1 MSEVAIDP
9 KRDRLVITASAL
21 GTIFEW
27 YDFFVYGILAVLIGK
42 LFFPSD
48 NEAAATLASLA
59 AFGAGFGVRP
69 LGALVFGYL
78 GDRIGRKYTFLIT
91 ITLMGGATA
100 AIGFLPTYAQAGLW
114 AAGLLVFLR
123 CLQGLALGGE
133 YGGAAIY
140 VAEHAPKG
148 KRGQYTSWIQ
158 ASVAGGFLLAVCVVL
173 ATRSAM
179 STEAFEAWGWRI
191 PFLISIL
198 LLAIS
203 LWIRL
208 MLNESPVFK
217 AMKEAGTVSKN
228 PFIDSIKYP
237 GNVKRILIA
246 MFGVAAGLTVIYYTS
261 QFYTLY
267 FLTGTARVPET
278 DALGY
283 MAVGALLAAPLYV
296 AAGWLSDH
304 YGRKRILLTGYA
316 LSMLLTFPLFWTMAD
331 AANPAL
337 SKATAAN
344 PAAKWEAIV
353 RDSLTIIIDV
363 DFGTTAFGQP
373 YPSANT
379 IGVTSQSS
387 LSVRNALGAVRE
399 SLIDLAKTSPQT
411 AAFTALPTTTLPT
424 SSIRLRSMLRTAIFA
439 ASVSARAGA
448 PRRLPGR
455 LRTGQPAPNNM
466 DHRRVVHSRIIA
478 DARRDCLARAA
489 RIQSPIVPT
498 RHERFFASISDL
510 SAMRRGA
517 VAGGRPSRGRGD
529 PPRRAGVRGLRAELP
544 DRGRHSAVRR
554 SVRRRDAAR
563 DGREFRRAVAG
574 IRPCRRAPR
583 PAVSRLDRARDAGL
597 SA

>member
-1 MSEVAIDP
+1 MTDVAIDP

-69 LGALVFGYL
+69 LGAIIFGYL
-78 GDRIGRKYTFLIT
+78 GDKIGRKYTFLIT
-91 ITLMGGATA
+91 ITLMGFATA
-100 AIGFLPTYAQAGLW
+100 AIGALPTYAQAGLW

-140 VAEHAPKG
+140 VAEHAPPG

-158 ASVAGGFLLAVCVVL
+158 ASVGGGFLLAVCVVL

-198 LLAIS
+198 LLAVS

-208 MLNESPVFK
+208 MLSESPVFK
-217 AMKEAGTVSKN
+217 AMKEAGTTSKN
-228 PFIDSIKYP
+228 PFVDSIRYP
-237 GNVKRILIA
+237 GNVKRIFIA

-283 MAVGALLAAPLYV
+283 MAVGALLALPLYV

-337 SKATAAN
+337 SKATATNPVMLVGSGCDYGLGDILAN
-344 PAAKWEAIV
+344 NQDTECKKALNFLSKRGISYAKQDGPEVVLKVGSAEVRGFDDKAYVAALEAAGYPDKSDPEKRNGLVIILMVAALVALSAMTYGQVAAILVEMFPARIRYTSMSIPYHIGTGYFGGFLPFISQLIV
-353 RDSLTIIIDV
+353 VST
-363 DFGTTAFGQP
+363 GGAFNGLW
-373 YPSANT
+373 YG
-379 IGVTSQSS
+379 IGVTAMAFIVSAIW
-387 LSVRNALGAVRE
+387 LPENRNA
-399 SLIDLAKTSPQT
+399 P
-411 AAFTALPTTTLPT
+411 
-424 SSIRLRSMLRTAIFA
+424 
-439 ASVSARAGA
+439 
-448 PRRLPGR
+448 
-455 LRTGQPAPNNM
+455 
-466 DHRRVVHSRIIA
+466 
-478 DARRDCLARAA
+478 
-489 RIQSPIVPT
+489 
-498 RHERFFASISDL
+498 
-510 SAMRRGA
+510 
-517 VAGGRPSRGRGD
+517 
-529 PPRRAGVRGLRAELP
+529 
-544 DRGRHSAVRR
+544 
-554 SVRRRDAAR
+554 
-563 DGREFRRAVAG
+563 
-574 IRPCRRAPR
+574 
-583 PAVSRLDRARDAGL
+583 LD
-597 SA
+597 